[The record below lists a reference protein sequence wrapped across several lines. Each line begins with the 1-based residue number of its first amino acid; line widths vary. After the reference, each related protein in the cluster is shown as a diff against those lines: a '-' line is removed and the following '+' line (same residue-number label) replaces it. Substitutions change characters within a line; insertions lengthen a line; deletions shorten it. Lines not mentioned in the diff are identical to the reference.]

1 MSPDGRPRDQYGNI
15 ILAEGAG
22 DGQPRD
28 QYGNIIYPGDSS
40 TMPRDQYGNPIRE
53 GAGDGLL
60 PRDQYGN
67 IITTDVNGE
76 PLQDGQT
83 RDAAGNIVVTKN
95 VYITTTTSRNPNDDS
110 AQVQHVPTHKRR
122 ASLHLI
128 AAFFTNTSVFC
139 CFFCHFTLKADVSA
153 HGASGGLVANLLTWR
168 AGVLACANML
178 FVSTFFSWFCFSCL
192 SCVRCKC
199 CCIA

>member
-110 AQVQHVPTHKRR
+110 AQVQHVTTHKRR

-128 AAFFTNTSVFC
+128 AAFFY
-139 CFFCHFTLKADVSA
+139 
-153 HGASGGLVANLLTWR
+153 
-168 AGVLACANML
+168 
-178 FVSTFFSWFCFSCL
+178 
-192 SCVRCKC
+192 
-199 CCIA
+199 

>member
-15 ILAEGAG
+15 ILSEGAG

-28 QYGNIIYPGDSS
+28 QYGNIIYGGDSG

-76 PLQDGQT
+76 PLQDGQI
-83 RDAAGNIVVTKN
+83 RDAAGNIIVTKN
-95 VYITTTTSRNPNDDS
+95 VYITTTTTRNPNDDS
-110 AQVQHVPTHKRR
+110 AQVQHVTTHKRR

-139 CFFCHFTLKADVSA
+139 CFFCHFTLKSDVSA
-153 HGASGGLVANLLTWR
+153 HGASQWWLSFSMCKYAFCQHIFFVVLFQLLIMCLLQM
-168 AGVLACANML
+168 LAI
-178 FVSTFFSWFCFSCL
+178 SHD
-192 SCVRCKC
+192 
-199 CCIA
+199 I